1 MNDKYGRKPP
11 ALLLNVPGAV
21 CSLVT
26 TQGCRFIKEQAL
38 WNVLLVAVLAGIG
51 DVLSYHW
58 FLASVVA
65 AAIMTGVFALV
76 LPSALQVGF
85 HAGLSLMRTAYVW
98 PVITHAMDVG
108 NWTRDISALNY
119 SRVVVNSVPSPALE
133 STIGAVGMKAPSEK
147 GS

>member
-1 MNDKYGRKPP
+1 MNDKYGRKPS

-21 CSLVT
+21 FSLVT

-38 WNVLLVAVLAGIG
+38 WNLLLVAVLAGIG

-85 HAGLSLMRTAYVW
+85 HAGLSLMRTAFVW
-98 PVITHAMDVG
+98 PVITRAMDVG
-108 NWTRDISALNY
+108 NWARDTGALTH
-119 SRVVVNSVPSPALE
+119 SRVVVNSVPPPAQQ
-133 STIGAVGMKAPSEK
+133 STTGAVGMKAPSEK
-147 GS
+147 GP